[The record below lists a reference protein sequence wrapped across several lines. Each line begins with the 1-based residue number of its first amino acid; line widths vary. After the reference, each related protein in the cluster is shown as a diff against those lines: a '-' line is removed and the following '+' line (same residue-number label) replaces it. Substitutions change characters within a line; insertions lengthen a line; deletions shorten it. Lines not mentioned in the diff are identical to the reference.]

1 MNGPNATVTP
11 TGVRP
16 ARNLS
21 WVGPALVILF
31 AALLMAG
38 AAHLLDEPSELGS
51 VQIVNPVERSVDVD
65 VKQPGGPWL
74 PLAAVEPQST
84 TTVYDVVDVGG
95 EWVIRFRVSDRPRVL
110 AKVRRSHDNLDQDH
124 WRIVVP
130 TRAD

>member
-1 MNGPNATVTP
+1 VNGPNATVVP
-11 TGVRP
+11 PPVRR

-31 AALLMAG
+31 AAALMAV
-38 AAHLLDEPSELGS
+38 AAHLVTQPSTVDS
-51 VQIVNPVERSVDVD
+51 VRIVNPVEQSVDVD

-74 PLAAVEPQST
+74 PLATVEGQST
-84 TTVYDVVDVGG
+84 TTVYDVVDVSGP
-95 EWVIRFRVSDRPRVL
+95 WVIRFRVSDEVPL
-110 AKVRRSHDNLDQDH
+110 AKVHRAHDDLEHDH